1 MDIAEIAEAV
11 KQHRKIA
18 GLSQSQLGR
27 LAGVGKTAVFDLEH
41 GKETIRFDVL
51 RKILDALNINVKLSS
66 PISAVINEARH
77 RGKGKR
83 P

>member
-1 MDIAEIAEAV
+1 MDIVEIAKAV

-27 LAGVGKTAVFDLEH
+27 LAGVGKTAVFELEH
-41 GKETIRFDVL
+41 EKETIRFDVL
-51 RKILDALNINVKLSS
+51 RKILEALNINVKLSS
-66 PISAVINEARH
+66 PVSAVGDEARR